1 MSGRIY
7 NVRFFHWN
15 DMWKQKR
22 QKEAKRAK
30 TLIGLFCPFCFFC
43 FLLAFRPEG

>member
-15 DMWKQKR
+15 DMWK

-43 FLLAFRPEG
+43 FLLALRPEG